1 MSKYEKEM
9 IVAQDVAKIAGKIM
23 LEHFD
28 GDQQTEYKED
38 GSPVTVADKKI
49 NSMVIDELTFKSNY

>member
-1 MSKYEKEM
+1 M

>member
-9 IVAQDVAKIAGKIM
+9 VVAQDVARIAGKIM

-28 GDQQTEYKED
+28 GDQQTK
-38 GSPVTVADKKI
+38 
-49 NSMVIDELTFKSNY
+49 FF